1 MPPNITKIFLLV
13 FQLLLLLL
21 LSLTKFWGCSPSA
34 RMGTPPR
41 GGTQGRQRPPG
52 ELNLTAFIHQP
63 FLFLPV
69 GVVFYKASLSS
80 LSISRRWNG
89 CLSHRLQRCFP
100 ALHFRAEFWCWWTSG
115 ISFWLDTLFLGKA
128 LPCEFLSWHL
138 GSLLSTCYFTKQ
150 VCPATCTCNPPCDLF
165 GEVCCWFSW
174 GAAGL

>member
-41 GGTQGRQRPPG
+41 GGTQGRQQPPG
-52 ELNLTAFIHQP
+52 ELNLIAFIHQP

-80 LSISRRWNG
+80 LSISRDGMGVCHTG
-89 CLSHRLQRCFP
+89 CKDVSRLCILELSFGADEP
-100 ALHFRAEFWCWWTSG
+100 VV
-115 ISFWLDTLFLGKA
+115 
-128 LPCEFLSWHL
+128 FLSDWTH
-138 GSLLSTCYFTKQ
+138 YFLAKH
-150 VCPATCTCNPPCDLF
+150 CPVNSFP
-165 GEVCCWFSW
+165 GI
-174 GAAGL
+174 